1 MSKNGIEDQFRMDK
15 HFVYKGSQTSQISFP
30 LGGIGT
36 GSIGLAGNGRLLD
49 WEIFNRPNKLS
60 FNGFSFFAVKAE
72 RSGEVILTK
81 VLNGDLQ
88 TPYTG
93 EGKGKFEGYGYGPR
107 RENMAGFPH
116 FANTSFRGEF
126 PFAELLF
133 DDEQDPIHVKLTAFN
148 PFIPLNDKDSS
159 LPCAILEYEVTNRSA
174 DELDLSVVGNLTN
187 PFRKGAYNEAV
198 LVDGR
203 QAIRLTSAHYQD
215 GEPEFGDM
223 TLLADHDDVSYQTY
237 WFRGSWFDNLTVFW
251 KDFRRP
257 GRFQER
263 NYELPS
269 EQDPRR
275 IHEKH
280 QDVGLLSGHR
290 TVAPGG
296 KATFRFILTWN
307 FPNYVNFWNPGGDKH
322 PSWKNYYATLF
333 SDSTATAKYIKDHY
347 ERLYSE
353 TRLFK
358 ETLFAST
365 LPDVVLDAISGNIS
379 ILKSPT
385 VLRLTDGTLYGFEG
399 VHTNEGSCEGSCTH
413 VWNYEQATAF
423 LFPALS
429 RSMRKIDYTHA
440 QFENGKMAFRL
451 MLPAERTTR
460 DNPFR
465 AAVDGQMGGII
476 KSYREW
482 KVSGDTQWLRSL
494 WPNIRKTLEYAWDE
508 GNEDGWDAD
517 KDGVMEG
524 RQHHTLDMEL
534 FGPNSW
540 LTSMYVTALKAAAE
554 MAQALGEPD
563 KAAEY
568 EALSRKGAA
577 WTNEHL
583 FNGRYFHQLV
593 NLQDRSVLER
603 YGAEAA
609 YWNDEAGELKY
620 QIGEGCGIDQVLGE
634 WFAHLVGLGNVL
646 DPVKVKRAVQS
657 IYENNFI
664 EQLGNHPNAC
674 RIYGLNDESG
684 LVICSWPD
692 DNSPIVPVPYA
703 EECMNGFEYQA
714 ACHMIYEGFITEG
727 LRVVKAIRE
736 RYDGERRNPWNEFE
750 CGSNYARSMASY
762 GLLLALSG
770 FEYDMVKGH
779 IGFSPKWH
787 EDDYRSFWSLNEG
800 WGEIRST
807 CGRIE
812 LEVKWGELGLS
823 SFGSRLLAGRDVAS
837 VTLGGADIAFEC
849 GDPNAGA
856 GKLSFTH
863 KVTLEPQKTLVIQF
877 L

>member
-1 MSKNGIEDQFRMDK
+1 MSNIRSNEQFAMDK
-15 HFVYKGSQTSQISFP
+15 NFVYSGAKTSQISFP

-36 GSIGLAGNGRLLD
+36 GSIGLAGNGRLID

-72 RSGEVILTK
+72 REGEVILTK

-116 FANTSFRGEF
+116 FTNTSFRGEF
-126 PFAELLF
+126 PFAEMTF
-133 DDEQDPIHVKLTAFN
+133 DDSDDPIHVKLKAFN
-148 PFIPLNDKDSS
+148 PFIPLNDRDSS
-159 LPCAILEYEVTNRSA
+159 IPCAIFEYEVTNRSA
-174 DELDLSVVGNLTN
+174 DELALSVVGNLTN
-187 PFRKGAYNEAV
+187 PIRKGAVNEAIEV
-198 LVDGR
+198 GGR
-203 QAIRLTSAHYQD
+203 RAIRMSSVHNKEDEAD
-215 GEPEFGDM
+215 FGDL
-223 TLLADHDDVSYQTY
+223 TLLADHDDVSYQSY

-251 KDFRRP
+251 KDFQRP

-263 NYELPS
+263 KYETSS
-269 EQDPRR
+269 ELDPRR
-275 IHEKH
+275 VHEKH

-290 TVAPGG
+290 TVPPGG
-296 KATFRFILTWN
+296 KATFRFILTWS
-307 FPNYVNFWNPGGDKH
+307 FPNYVNFWNPGSDQL
-322 PSWKNYYATLF
+322 PSWKNYYSTLF
-333 SDSTATAKYIKDHY
+333 RDSTDTANYVMTHY
-347 ERLYSE
+347 DRLHAES
-353 TRLFK
+353 RLFK
-358 ETLFAST
+358 DTLFAST
-365 LPDVVLDAISGNIS
+365 LPDTVLDAISGNIS

-423 LFPALS
+423 LFPALA
-429 RSMRKIDYTHA
+429 RSMRKIDYTYA

-460 DNPFR
+460 DNKFR
-465 AAVDGQMGGII
+465 AAADGQMGGII

-494 WPNIRKTLEYAWDE
+494 WPNIRKALEFAWE
-508 GNEDGWDAD
+508 PTNEDQWDTD

-540 LTSMYVTALKAAAE
+540 LTSMYLTALKAAAE
-554 MAQALGEPD
+554 MANALGEPE

-568 EALSRKGAA
+568 DAIRLKGAA

-583 FNGRYFHQLV
+583 FNGRYFHQMVDLK
-593 NLQDRSVLER
+593 DKSVLEK
-603 YGAEAA
+603 YGAETV
-609 YWNDEAGELKY
+609 YWNEEAGEHKY
-620 QIGEGCGIDQVLGE
+620 QIGEGCGIDQVLGQ
-634 WFAHLVGLGNVL
+634 WFAHLAGLGYVL
-646 DPVKVKRAVQS
+646 DSEKVKRAVQS
-657 IYENNFI
+657 IYEYNYI
-664 EQLGNHPNAC
+664 GHLGDHPNAC

-692 DNSPIVPVPYA
+692 ANSPIVPVPYA

-714 ACHMIYEGFITEG
+714 ACHMIYEGYVTEG
-727 LRVVKAIRE
+727 LRVVKSIRD

-750 CGSNYARSMASY
+750 CGSNYARSMASF

-770 FEYDMVKGH
+770 FEYDMVQGH
-779 IGFSPKWH
+779 IGFSPKWQ
-787 EDDYRSFWSLNEG
+787 EDDFCSFWSLNDG
-800 WGEIRST
+800 WGEFRCSD
-807 CGRIE
+807 RQLE
-812 LEVKWGELGLS
+812 LEVKMGKLALS
-823 SFGSRLLAGRDVAS
+823 SFGSGLMTGRGVQS
-837 VTLGGADIAFEC
+837 VMLGGDPISFESSE
-849 GDPNAGA
+849 
-856 GKLSFTH
+856 GKLLF
-863 KVTLEPQKTLVIQF
+863 KEKLILEPQKNLVVKF
-877 L
+877 